1 MGQTKHKND
10 DEKPGIARSSW
21 QEQRV
26 VTNFEKPLL
35 ELHIEN
41 ALNLS
46 SLWPVYNNSQAFLNQ
61 KWRRKKTPTKKKIAK
76 KERYIEEVKKNAPVF
91 NGCSRKRRR

>member
-61 KWRRKKTPTKKKIAK
+61 KMEKKKHERRRK
-76 KERYIEEVKKNAPVF
+76 
-91 NGCSRKRRR
+91 